1 MKREKERERERERER
16 RICVKKI
23 HKQKKK
29 GKAFKF
35 YIPVNQHVIK

>member
-1 MKREKERERERERER
+1 MKREKERERERER